1 MFFKKKK
8 MRETSSTLKQENI
21 KPLDKEK
28 LIEEAK
34 ILSNTID
41 TLVDDEKIKVLN
53 RIGSLYFEAD
63 KIDDAIK
70 YYEIS
75 ISEKKALGKAY
86 TDLVK
91 LYNIKRKEAVTE
103 KNTEGVKHYLDKID
117 TLLQLSKDVI
127 RGRV

>member
-1 MFFKKKK
+1 VFFKKKK
-8 MRETSSTLKQENI
+8 IKETSSILEQENT
-21 KPLDKEK
+21 KPVDKDK
-28 LIEEAK
+28 SIEEAE

-41 TLVDDEKIKVLN
+41 TVVDDERIKVLN

-63 KIDDAIK
+63 KIDEAIK

-75 ISEKKALGKAY
+75 ISGNKALGKAY